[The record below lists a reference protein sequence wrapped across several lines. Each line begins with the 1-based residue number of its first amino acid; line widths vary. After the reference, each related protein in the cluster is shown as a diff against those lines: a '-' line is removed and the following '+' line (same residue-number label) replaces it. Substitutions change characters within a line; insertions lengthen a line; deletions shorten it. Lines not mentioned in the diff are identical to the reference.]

1 MRFLGVLFYAAVI
14 ICVGAALFCCALL
27 FSLPNSPL
35 QAQDIII
42 FVAHVQNALSA
53 RLVIGISGLL
63 LILISIF
70 FAQQILGRFQR
81 EKTIAFATAS
91 GEVTVALV
99 AVEDL
104 IKRLVGAIPE
114 IRELRPDV
122 VARKGTIIV
131 DLRVVLKSEANIP
144 ELTARL
150 QDITRLKIQ
159 EVLGLEEQIIIK
171 IHIAKITSQ
180 EDKDKKLKKQESQEQ
195 ILPYGGYGRV

>member
-1 MRFLGVLFYAAVI
+1 MRFLGIIFYAAVI
-14 ICVGAALFCCALL
+14 IFVGTILIMGAVL
-27 FSLPNSPL
+27 FSLPGNLIQS
-35 QAQDIII
+35 QDILNLVSII
-42 FVAHVQNALSA
+42 QNSFST
-53 RLVIGISGLL
+53 RLVIGISGFLL
-63 LILISIF
+63 VLISIF
-70 FAQQILGRFQR
+70 LAQQILGRFQR

-91 GEVTVALV
+91 GEVTVALT

-104 IKRLVGAIPE
+104 IKRLAGVIPE

-122 VARKGTIIV
+122 IAKKGTIIV
-131 DLRVVLKSEANIP
+131 DLRVILRSEANIP

-171 IHIAKITSQ
+171 IHIAKIIAQ
-180 EDKDKKLKKQESQEQ
+180 EEKDRKKKEIEKQEP